1 MENQKIQS
9 FVQGQGGDWIKWVR
23 NLPAASHMGGVW
35 EKQIRSAHVILLSLL
50 KTHEK

>member
-9 FVQGQGGDWIKWVR
+9 FMQGQGGDWIKWVR

-35 EKQIRSAHVILLSLL
+35 ERQIRSAHVILLSLL